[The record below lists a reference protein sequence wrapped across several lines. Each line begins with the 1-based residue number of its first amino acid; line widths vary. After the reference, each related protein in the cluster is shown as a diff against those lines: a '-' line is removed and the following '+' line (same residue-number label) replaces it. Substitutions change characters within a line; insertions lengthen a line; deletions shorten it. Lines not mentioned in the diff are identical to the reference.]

1 VPDNEKK
8 NGSSLPENDESN
20 VSLSAA
26 DNKSA
31 ACRASSRRRH
41 AVFAKRKKQAAGRP
55 LYPCRVGREHRI
67 KNKENQFIDFRLIA
81 TKRGKTTLFPLFV
94 NSLTGRRAACGIS
107 PDATGR

>member
-1 VPDNEKK
+1 M
-8 NGSSLPENDESN
+8 
-20 VSLSAA
+20 SLSAA

-67 KNKENQFIDFRLIA
+67 KNKENQFIDFRLHH
-81 TKRGKTTLFPLFV
+81 KEGKNHAFSPL
-94 NSLTGRRAACGIS
+94 CQ
-107 PDATGR
+107 